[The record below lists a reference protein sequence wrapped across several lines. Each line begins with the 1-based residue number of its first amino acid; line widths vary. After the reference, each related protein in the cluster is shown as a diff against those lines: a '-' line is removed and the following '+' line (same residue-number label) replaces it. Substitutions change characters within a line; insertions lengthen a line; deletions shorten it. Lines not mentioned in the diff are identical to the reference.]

1 MRRCRTPRPGN
12 PTAVGSIFEIYFL
25 PHRTWATAVAGTL
38 WSCCIMCMCIMEL
51 DVSMCARVHYRRT
64 SGRQLA
70 WQVPVKIPFLL
81 PPSSVSHHDRVH
93 PAGPALFFSFLIGA
107 VSCIFTGLAYSEF
120 ATRLPISGS
129 AYTYAYSSF
138 GELVGWLIGWN
149 LTLEYSIGSAA
160 IARAW
165 SDYFNRLMGDIG
177 WDTPSWL
184 KAWEL
189 SASIQV
195 PVVKCGSVP
204 VPSSASRLVCVR
216 YACVRYACV
225 WVACVR
231 CAVCMCAVGVCAAC
245 MCVGCIPP
253 WDVSEHL
260 RLCPST

>member
-1 MRRCRTPRPGN
+1 MHACIIGGRVTSNWPGRCPVNAGCVSFP
-12 PTAVGSIFEIYFL
+12 PPP
-25 PHRTWATAVAGTL
+25 PH
-38 WSCCIMCMCIMEL
+38 
-51 DVSMCARVHYRRT
+51 Y
-64 SGRQLA
+64 
-70 WQVPVKIPFLL
+70 
-81 PPSSVSHHDRVH
+81 DRVH
-93 PAGPALFFSFLIGA
+93 PRSAGPALFFSFLIGA

-195 PVVKCGSVP
+195 PVVKCG
-204 VPSSASRLVCVR
+204 
-216 YACVRYACV
+216 
-225 WVACVR
+225 
-231 CAVCMCAVGVCAAC
+231 
-245 MCVGCIPP
+245 
-253 WDVSEHL
+253 
-260 RLCPST
+260 